1 MYLVHLR
8 FGIEGAFGDV
18 ILVEALVV
26 GPEGAGG
33 LAAGGAALA
42 VKVLIIG
49 DWLAAEV
56 AHLGSALASHLVAP
70 VLLEEGLLATVANPD
85 QSLQNETRNMIIRK
99 FSNGSNPVLW
109 AISISITFLEVA
121 KNLGIQTRNSAFT
134 CLL

>member
-42 VKVLIIG
+42 VEVLVVG
-49 DWLAAEV
+49 DRLAAEV
-56 AHLGSALASHLVAP
+56 AHLGSALASHLVAT
-70 VLLEEGLLATVANPD
+70 VLLEEGLLAAVANPD
-85 QSLQNETRNMIIRK
+85 QSL
-99 FSNGSNPVLW
+99 
-109 AISISITFLEVA
+109 
-121 KNLGIQTRNSAFT
+121 
-134 CLL
+134 